1 MALQLKTPEQREF
14 TLDECDPTGDTKIT
28 IRQAT
33 TREHTLR
40 AEMWATASRIMR
52 DGMGSEV
59 ELKQRISFPEIVRR
73 EVFLTLVACNILAP
87 HVDESTPP
95 EPLFKFAQDSATGR
109 PYLAMSEDKFAL
121 AWGKLP
127 VEIAL
132 EIHAKVIELNP
143 TWGNSTDDLPE

>member
-14 TLDECDPTGDTKIT
+14 PLDKADPTGETKIT
-28 IRQAT
+28 IKQAT

-73 EVFLTLVACNILAP
+73 EVFLTLVACNIQA
-87 HVDESTPP
+87 ENG
-95 EPLFKFAQDSATGR
+95 EPLFKFAQDSTTSR
-109 PYLAMSEDKFAL
+109 PYLAMSEDKFAV
-121 AWGKLP
+121 AWGLLP
-127 VEIAL
+127 IEIAL
-132 EIHAKVIELNP
+132 EIHSKVIEVNP
-143 TWGNSTDDLPE
+143 TWGNAADDAGE